1 MPHHTDASSPPA
13 PGGLSLDEEECLRL
27 LASTDVGRVGVSIGA
42 LPAIFPVTYRMLD
55 DRLLFFAADVG
66 PLRSALSDT
75 VVAFQADHTDPLTRA
90 GWSVQAV
97 GVARL
102 SDAPEDRR
110 AAAGRGLVPARAAAP
125 PALVAFR
132 PARVSG
138 WLLPESVPT
147 AWRL

>member
-1 MPHHTDASSPPA
+1 MPHHTDARSLPA
-13 PGGLSLDEEECLRL
+13 HGELCLDEEECLRL

-55 DRLLFFAADVG
+55 DRLLFFAANVG

-110 AAAGRGLVPARAAAP
+110 AATGRGLVAARAGAE
-125 PALVAFR
+125 PALVAFS

-138 WLLPESVPT
+138 WLLPESGPAT
-147 AWRL
+147 LRP